1 MKDKGFLGHIHP
13 ALKLLALAMLSFISL
28 AIITFIGIIFAF
40 IFFDSSVVMQMLE
53 GDMDLMQNIEFGKY
67 VQMLSHVGMF
77 VVPALLFAFL
87 VGKNINKYLSVNKK
101 PDMKQVFLGICLV
114 IASFPFIGFLLEIN
128 MKLSLPEFMAP
139 IERWIYSSEE
149 AAQMLTDK
157 FLSVTTIKGL
167 IINILVIAVLP
178 AFGEEFIFRG
188 ALMRTLKQWTN
199 NAHLAV
205 WLSAIIFSAI
215 HIQFLGFLPRLFLG
229 ALFGY
234 MVIYSG
240 SLWIAIIAHF
250 VNNAVAVVAF
260 YFYHNNYT
268 NVQLEEISK
277 GQSGIIYTIISIM
290 LITLLMYAYWR
301 IGRINE
307 EKLIISEEETD

>member
-1 MKDKGFLGHIHP
+1 
-13 ALKLLALAMLSFISL
+13 
-28 AIITFIGIIFAF
+28 
-40 IFFDSSVVMQMLE
+40 
-53 GDMDLMQNIEFGKY
+53 
-67 VQMLSHVGMF
+67 MLSHVGMF

>member
-1 MKDKGFLGHIHP
+1 
-13 ALKLLALAMLSFISL
+13 
-28 AIITFIGIIFAF
+28 
-40 IFFDSSVVMQMLE
+40 MQMLE
-53 GDMDLMQNIEFGKY
+53 GGMDLMSNIEFGKY
-67 VQMLSHVGMF
+67 VQMLSHLGMF
-77 VVPALLFAFL
+77 VVPAILFAYL
-87 VGKNINKYLSVNKK
+87 VGKNIKKYLSVDKK

-114 IASFPFIGFLLEIN
+114 VASFPLIGFLLEIN
-128 MKLSLPEFMAP
+128 MKLSLPEFLAP
-139 IERWIYSSEE
+139 LERWIYSSEE
-149 AAQMLTDK
+149 AAQLLTDK
-157 FLSVTTIKGL
+157 FLSVTTTKGL
-167 IINILVIAVLP
+167 IINILLIAVLP

-234 MVIYSG
+234 MVMYSG

-250 VNNAVAVVAF
+250 VNNAIAVVAF

-277 GQSGIIYTIISIM
+277 GQSGLVYILISII
-290 LITLLMYAYWR
+290 LISLLMFAYWR

-307 EKLIISEEETD
+307 EKLKSTVEETD